1 MMWESLSVS
10 SGDLHG
16 WHFTVYIRI
25 AVLSRVQQYGIL
37 RAIGM
42 KRKQLYKMILLE
54 LYDIY
59 CVSVPIGILGGLGVA
74 WLVLFVSGD
83 RSTEVYLCNE
93 TVKFRMIIPAWQIIE
108 CVVVIFLFIS
118 VLGYLLGKKVTQYS
132 VIDTIV
138 GKETEAGKRLFYI
151 QNAHGKMVHCFG

>member
-1 MMWESLSVS
+1 MIDVGIISVLLVICMVAFY
-10 SGDLHG
+10 GI
-16 WHFTVYIRI
+16 YRI

-108 CVVVIFLFIS
+108 CVVVIFLLS
-118 VLGYLLGKKVTQYS
+118 VCLGIYL
-132 VIDTIV
+132 
-138 GKETEAGKRLFYI
+138 EKRLHSI
-151 QNAHGKMVHCFG
+151 LS

>member
-1 MMWESLSVS
+1 
-10 SGDLHG
+10 
-16 WHFTVYIRI
+16 
-25 AVLSRVQQYGIL
+25 
-37 RAIGM
+37 M

-108 CVVVIFLFIS
+108 CVVVIFLLS
-118 VLGYLLGKKVTQYS
+118 VCLGIYLEKGYTVFCHRYNSRERNRGGKTSFLYTECSRQNGYIVSDELQIYHERLKNKWFCDINHLFRNN
-132 VIDTIV
+132 VIYGTC
-138 GKETEAGKRLFYI
+138 L
-151 QNAHGKMVHCFG
+151 